1 MINKNFNNEDI
12 VVRIRPKMD
21 SMNYEWTGEID
32 ISIISFPDNP
42 LDDEDYSQ
50 LMHFTKMMC
59 ASVPIMENSQVLRD
73 AIHDYVMEMEDAKE
87 EEEKEENTLVITG
100 EDGNIVHLVISSKT
114 KGSA

>member
-87 EEEKEENTLVITG
+87 EEEQEENTLVITG
-100 EDGNIVHLVISSKT
+100 EDGNIVHLDFKSKT

>member
-1 MINKNFNNEDI
+1 MIEKKFNNVDI

-100 EDGNIVHLVISSKT
+100 EDGNIVHLDFSSKT

>member
-21 SMNYEWTGEID
+21 SRNYEWTGEID

-59 ASVPIMENSQVLRD
+59 ASVPIMENSKVLRD
-73 AIHDYVMEMEDAKE
+73 TIHNYVMEMDDEK
-87 EEEKEENTLVITG
+87 EEEKEENTLVVTG
-100 EDGNIVHLVISSKT
+100 EDGNIVHLDFSSKT

>member
-1 MINKNFNNEDI
+1 MIDKKFNNEDI
-12 VVRIRPKMD
+12 VVRIRPSMD
-21 SMNYEWTGEID
+21 SKDYEWTGEID

-59 ASVPIMENSQVLRD
+59 AAVPIMENSETIRD
-73 AIHDYVMEMEDAKE
+73 AIHNYVMEMDDEK
-87 EEEKEENTLVITG
+87 EEEKEDNTLVITG
-100 EDGNIVHLVISSKT
+100 EDGNIVHLDFRGKT

>member
-1 MINKNFNNEDI
+1 MREE
-12 VVRIRPKMD
+12 REER
-21 SMNYEWTGEID
+21 
-32 ISIISFPDNP
+32 
-42 LDDEDYSQ
+42 

-100 EDGNIVHLVISSKT
+100 EDGNIVHLDFSSKT